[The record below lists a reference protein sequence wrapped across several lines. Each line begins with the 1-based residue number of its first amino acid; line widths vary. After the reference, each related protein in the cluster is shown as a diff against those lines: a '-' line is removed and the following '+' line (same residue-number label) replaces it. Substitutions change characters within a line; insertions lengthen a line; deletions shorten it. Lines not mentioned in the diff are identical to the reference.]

1 MQPHFCVQF
10 RADFCADFARF
21 SLCFRKSDCAQ
32 INTSVELTELYRVYG
47 IDSADD
53 IQSITEMGNSNNR
66 EIGKPVTDRQEIA
79 EFYDMTVA
87 LWSYGNDDFQKQMFG
102 GYPDEETQMQAHT
115 AFADDRRNLRI
126 ETTDGLRFFI
136 SFHPSFD

>member
-1 MQPHFCVQF
+1 
-10 RADFCADFARF
+10 
-21 SLCFRKSDCAQ
+21 
-32 INTSVELTELYRVYG
+32 
-47 IDSADD
+47 
-53 IQSITEMGNSNNR
+53 MGNSNNR

-136 SFHPSFD
+136 SFHPSFDWINGGGTMSYFKIDEQMHAWIDRNLN